1 MGFAERPN
9 PILSKNHEPHMLKE
23 FLELGLPSHLA
34 TLADKM
40 ALRLPSMA
48 AHALS
53 ILPTPLEQPVLERL
67 LNRAL
72 AEPIAE
78 GRFDFLAGHTVAI
91 CVTDAAWCMNITHS
105 GHGALRVITAPNA
118 ETRISA
124 SALDFLG
131 LAVGHIDPDTLFF
144 QRRLRIEGSVALGLE
159 VKNTLDGVDRTA
171 LPAPLRAVLQ
181 LVRLWFT
188 RTDGANYGPLQDTGH
203 PRRLPDLSN

>member
-1 MGFAERPN
+1 
-9 PILSKNHEPHMLKE
+9 MLKE
-23 FLELGLPSHLA
+23 FLELRIPSRLV
-34 TLADKM
+34 TLADGV
-40 ALRLPSMA
+40 ALHLPSLA
-48 AHALS
+48 AHALTV
-53 ILPTPLEQPVLERL
+53 LPIPLEQPVLERL

-72 AEPIAE
+72 AEPIAA
-78 GRFDFLAGHTVAI
+78 GYFDFLAGHTVAI
-91 CVTDAAWCMNITHS
+91 CVTDADWCMTITHS
-105 GHGALRVITAPNA
+105 GHGALRVITESNA

-171 LPAPLRAVLQ
+171 LPAPLRAILQ
-181 LVRLWFT
+181 LVRLWFA
-188 RTDGANYGPLQDTGH
+188 RTGGSDYGPLQNTGH

>member
-1 MGFAERPN
+1 
-9 PILSKNHEPHMLKE
+9 MLKE
-23 FLELGLPSHLA
+23 FLELRIPSRLVA
-34 TLADKM
+34 LADGV

-48 AHALS
+48 AHALA
-53 ILPTPLEQPVLERL
+53 ILPIPLERPVLERL

-91 CVTDAAWCMNITHS
+91 CVTDTDWCMSITHS

-171 LPAPLRAVLQ
+171 LPSPLRAVLQ
-181 LVRLWFT
+181 LMCLWFA
-188 RTDGANYGPLQDTGH
+188 RVDSANYGSLQGTGTVG
-203 PRRLPDLSN
+203 N